1 MLDNPSQS
9 FITSHLGLALYIASF
24 ILTTFFLRFSPLT
37 LRVSV
42 QSYLY
47 G

>member
-9 FITSHLGLALYIASF
+9 FITSHLGLALYTASF
-24 ILTTFFLRFSPLT
+24 ILTTFFLPSSPLI

-42 QSYLY
+42 QAYLY